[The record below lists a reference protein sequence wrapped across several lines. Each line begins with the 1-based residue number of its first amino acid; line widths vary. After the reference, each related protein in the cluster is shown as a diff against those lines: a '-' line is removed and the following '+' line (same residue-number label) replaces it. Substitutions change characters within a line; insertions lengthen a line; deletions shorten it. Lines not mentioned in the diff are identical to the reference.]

1 MEALTFHNK
10 LISMNDKDYIENL
23 LIYQASL
30 VIAGVKPATTFTIS
44 LKNERLNNLWNKYGI
59 NFLNSVPLDY
69 YELVSTD
76 NLRVVI
82 IYNEKSLLKNLSN
95 TMTHNF
101 LVNLGYPKDLNIKPY
116 LNILKKRYLI
126 YTCPH
131 ELGVFLGIPL
141 DDVKDF
147 INCSEKK
154 CLLCGYW
161 KVYNN
166 LHRASALFQKYD
178 IIKTFAINS
187 ILNETL
193 SKDIVIK
200 IRNSFDTQT

>member
-30 VIAGVKPATTFTIS
+30 VIAGVKPATTFTIN
-44 LKNERLNNLWNKYGI
+44 LKNQRLNNLWNKYGI
-59 NFLNSVPLDY
+59 NFLNSVPLDH
-69 YELVSTD
+69 YELVNTND
-76 NLRVVI
+76 LRVVI
-82 IYNEKSLLKNLSN
+82 IYNEKSLIKNLSN

-101 LVNLGYPKDLNIKPY
+101 LINLGYPKNLTVKPY

-131 ELGVFLGIPL
+131 ELGIFLGIPL

-166 LHRASALFQKYD
+166 LHKATALFQKYD
-178 IIKTFAINS
+178 IVKTFAINS
-187 ILNETL
+187 ILNGTL
-193 SKDIVIK
+193 SYNIVNN
-200 IRNSFDTQT
+200 IRNSFNTQT